1 MKDDYRFV
9 VNKDNEDM
17 ACVCITNGGEFDGVI
32 YKYGAVTIPSGF
44 NGEGNLPFKFEFDII
59 DNYGLQKEKFDENF
73 FNLIGDILVHIIDT
87 QTSEDIDDEEEEDT
101 I

>member
-1 MKDDYRFV
+1 
-9 VNKDNEDM
+9 M

-44 NGEGNLPFKFEFDII
+44 NEEGNLPFKFEFDII

>member
-1 MKDDYRFV
+1 MKGDYKFV

-44 NGEGNLPFKFEFDII
+44 NEEGNLPFKFEFDII
-59 DNYGLQKEKFDENF
+59 DNYGLQKEKFDKSF

>member
-44 NGEGNLPFKFEFDII
+44 NEEGNLPFKFEFDII
-59 DNYGLQKEKFDENF
+59 DNYGLQKEQFDENF
-73 FNLIGDILVHIIDT
+73 FTLIGDILVHIINT

>member
-44 NGEGNLPFKFEFDII
+44 NEEGNLPFKFEFDII
-59 DNYGLQKEKFDENF
+59 DNYGLQNERFDENF
-73 FNLIGDILVHIIDT
+73 FTLIGDILVDIIDT
-87 QTSEDIDDEEEEDT
+87 QTSEDIDDEEEEGT

>member
-44 NGEGNLPFKFEFDII
+44 NEEGNLPFKFEFDII
-59 DNYGLQKEKFDENF
+59 DNYGLQNERFDDNF
-73 FNLIGDILVHIIDT
+73 FTLIGDILVDIIDT
-87 QTSEDIDDEEEEDT
+87 QTSEDIDDEEEEGT

>member
-1 MKDDYRFV
+1 MKGDYKFV

-44 NGEGNLPFKFEFDII
+44 NEEGNLPFKFEFDII
-59 DNYGLQKEKFDENF
+59 DNYGLQKEKFDKSF

-87 QTSEDIDDEEEEDT
+87 QTSEDLNDEEEEDA